1 MWQFSIDEATFEALL
16 VSQYEPLQNLLRRRK
31 KESGRRIGEKNRG
44 EESVF
49 APGALLCTG

>member
-16 VSQYEPLQNLLRRRK
+16 VSQYEPLPYNAELIEK
-31 KESGRRIGEKNRG
+31 KKKRVGEKNMG

-49 APGALLCTG
+49 VPGALLCHG